1 MIASLW
7 KIITDHE
14 GESTITFKVPLS
26 ELTNVVK
33 LNAMLQK
40 QLMLDIKEFDDADQ
54 SNSQ

>member
-1 MIASLW
+1 VIASLW